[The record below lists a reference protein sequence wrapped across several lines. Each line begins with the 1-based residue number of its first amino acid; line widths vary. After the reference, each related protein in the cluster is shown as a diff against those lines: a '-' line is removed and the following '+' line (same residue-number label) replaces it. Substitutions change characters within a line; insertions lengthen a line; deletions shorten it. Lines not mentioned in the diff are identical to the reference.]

1 MFSCCRK
8 KFQKVKADQLLLAA
22 AVIGAAAFMVQQDKA
37 DEVISLIWFY
47 KQLVSEIYQIR
58 VDMV

>member
-47 KQLVSEIYQIR
+47 KQLVSEIFK
-58 VDMV
+58 